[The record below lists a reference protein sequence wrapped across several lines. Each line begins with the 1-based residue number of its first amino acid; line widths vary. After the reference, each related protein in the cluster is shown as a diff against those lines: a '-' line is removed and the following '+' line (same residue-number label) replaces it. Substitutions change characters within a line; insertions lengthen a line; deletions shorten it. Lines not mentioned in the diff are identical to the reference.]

1 MVMKFVAVMVVAG
14 CVAVGTALQAQ
25 SGPAADGKKLYDEQ
39 KCANC
44 HKIAGVGKLYPLDGV
59 ATKLK
64 ADDIRKWMTAPAE
77 MEKKLA
83 KKPTVTMSGWM
94 KTKKFTPEQI
104 DALVAYML
112 TLK

>member
-1 MVMKFVAVMVVAG
+1 MRFVAALAVVG
-14 CVAVGTALQAQ
+14 CVAFSGALLAQ
-25 SGPAADGKKLYDEQ
+25 GATSAEEGKKIYDAQ

-44 HKIAGVGKLYPLDGV
+44 HKINNVGKLYPLDGV
-59 ATKLK
+59 ATKMK
-64 ADDIRKWMTAPAE
+64 AEDIKKWLTAPAE
-77 MEKKLA
+77 MEKKLP
-83 KKPTVTMSGWM
+83 KKPAVTMSGWM

>member
-1 MVMKFVAVMVVAG
+1 MFAVAAVAVMA
-14 CVAVGTALQAQ
+14 CLAVPAALQAQ
-25 SGPAADGKKLYDEQ
+25 ASAEEGKKQYEAL

-64 ADDIRKWMTAPAE
+64 AEDIKKWLTQPAE